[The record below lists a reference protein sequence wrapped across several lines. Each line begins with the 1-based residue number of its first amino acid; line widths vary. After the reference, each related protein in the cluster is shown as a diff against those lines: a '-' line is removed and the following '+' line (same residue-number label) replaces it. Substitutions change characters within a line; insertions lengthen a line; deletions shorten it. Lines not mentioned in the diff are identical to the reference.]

1 MYYPGL
7 SIYECSD
14 AKICILF
21 AVWSSPIQRSFYEYS
36 DATKCT
42 LFSVWSSPLH
52 RSFYEKLRAGQEDDL
67 DGAELAEEVDEESGP
82 KALTVMQLA
91 RVLKPYFWP
100 K

>member
-1 MYYPGL
+1 MV
-7 SIYECSD
+7 S
-14 AKICILF
+14 
-21 AVWSSPIQRSFYEYS
+21 
-36 DATKCT
+36 
-42 LFSVWSSPLH
+42 LFSILSVRPSFP

-67 DGAELAEEVDEESGP
+67 DGAELAEEVDEDSGP